1 MLNAGVCCARTF
13 LTWVPFRPAHIFY
26 HPHRPPKAY
35 GPAASL
41 VSCRTPLRG
50 IGFNPATPYNP
61 WSRREGIHHLSVEC
75 TIDYPMPIGV
85 QYSNC
90 LNSMVPEKVI
100 SARSFIRDPLDRI
113 PLQEAAKSRLRGL
126 PEVLSSEAL
135 ILWDSHSILT
145 TLRHEN
151 EFATHKKIRRS
162 TWRSVY
168 YQPPAPAAHYRS
180 SSRP

>member
-1 MLNAGVCCARTF
+1 MRPNFSNLGP
-13 LTWVPFRPAHIFY
+13 VPPSSHILS
-26 HPHRPPKAY
+26 PHRPPKAY

-41 VSCRTPLRG
+41 VSCRAPLRG

-61 WSRREGIHHLSVEC
+61 CRDGKGYTTFQWNVRS
-75 TIDYPMPIGV
+75 TIRCRSAFSI
-85 QYSNC
+85 QNC

-126 PEVLSSEAL
+126 PEVPSSEAL